1 MLQMV
6 LRSCMHHLNSL
17 SSPLARWRGQKTSGV
32 QEPKYCGESEWHY
45 WGVKWHYRARNPVL
59 PSSIPPIWQPGSV
72 KYCVTTNWRI
82 ITTPSTDNKYY
93 EFWVL
98 TMNRISRW
106 ESWITPFRRCQ
117 SEFISSINHMNSL
130 HRLILKITCYIWW
143 LKFPILGVSM
153 ELEDIIKHHLSGFVS
168 LIMVSLTPHACHITY
183 VHLMCTIH
191 RWNGY
196 TIRKNKI
203 HIH

>member
-1 MLQMV
+1 
-6 LRSCMHHLNSL
+6 MHAPFKQPLL
-17 SSPLARWRGQKTSGV
+17 SSGQMKGTEDIRSPGTKILRWVWMTLLGCKVALSG
-32 QEPKYCGESEWHY
+32 QEPCFTIINTPYLTTGIGKILCNYKLEDHNNTF
-45 WGVKWHYRARNPVL
+45 YRQQIL
-59 PSSIPPIWQPGSV
+59 
-72 KYCVTTNWRI
+72 
-82 ITTPSTDNKYY
+82 
-93 EFWVL
+93 WVL